1 MFDQHFLTR
10 PFNITVQPRLRNV
23 CRARANPPMP
33 LNRSMYVD
41 IHKLWDDIRNYITE
55 IWFQSAYMSEF
66 KLPWRNLGESLDFA
80 MTSVDFATA
89 NKHKRHWRNNLKKN
103 SGQLKRYAKSR
114 YNPFVVTKRLDHML
128 RNSKSQGLGY
138 SWLSGS
144 GSGSLSHVL
153 ARAQR
158 HTAVTRVY
166 LGILARWARP
176 KTSKL
181 HEYFD

>member
-103 SGQLKRYAKSR
+103 S
-114 YNPFVVTKRLDHML
+114 
-128 RNSKSQGLGY
+128 LGY
-138 SWLSGS
+138 PWLSGS

-166 LGILARWARP
+166 VGMLARWARP

-181 HEYFD
+181 YEYFD

>member
-1 MFDQHFLTR
+1 MSTFT
-10 PFNITVQPRLRNV
+10 
-23 CRARANPPMP
+23 M
-33 LNRSMYVD
+33 
-41 IHKLWDDIRNYITE
+41 WDDIRNYITE

-66 KLPWRNLGESLDFA
+66 KLPWRILGESLDFA
-80 MTSVDFATA
+80 MMSVEFATA

-103 SGQLKRYAKSR
+103 SGQLKLYAKSR

-158 HTAVTRVY
+158 YTAVTRVY